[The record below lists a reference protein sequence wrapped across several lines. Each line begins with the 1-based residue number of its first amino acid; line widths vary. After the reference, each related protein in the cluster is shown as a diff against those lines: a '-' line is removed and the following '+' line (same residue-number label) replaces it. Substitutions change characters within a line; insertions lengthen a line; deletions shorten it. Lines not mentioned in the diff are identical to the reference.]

1 MYAPA
6 YAGAAVAEAKA
17 KAKASMAKYLASL
30 VKKEEEGWTVLAAE
44 VPQAPDERFFSSAD
58 ELEQAPLIP
67 AKRKAEDELMAD
79 SSPGVAQVPKALTR
93 PPGAFLELLNCPEP
107 DIPME
112 ELPVQDVADSKEQMI
127 LRAVCD
133 ERISVPLESLI
144 QFPEVYKALMD
155 RIGGPGALAEVKVN
169 WRCNTK
175 QWWVGAVP
183 DAVAPSIYRKLGY
196 TDDMIKLMGLDP
208 SAPGCRTGADGPD
221 IRPRGGEGD
230 EGIVYPPITS
240 DNVHGVVGKEYRKKN
255 FSAETKH
262 VFWAHM
268 ECGLVLSSVTPWE
281 LIPKTKGETRGG
293 YMCKYCKGYWRAGG
307 GGTRLLQIRAGKA
320 ILQLVLD
327 EPPDGLYNR
336 WVKERLEFY
345 RRVEPSAP
353 LRDVSVVDQ
362 KVPRFRF
369 GHTTQTGHV
378 SDAIWELIL
387 RNPEAAALKRI
398 DDIAKGAA

>member
-1 MYAPA
+1 MFGHSFTLRQLWGVWESLPLLQ
-6 YAGAAVAEAKA
+6 GRQRGPKNKA
-17 KAKASMAKYLASL
+17 QNQIRLEGWETL
-30 VKKEEEGWTVLAAE
+30 KEEARCFLKEEGLPLPQTGPEWRLVYRAMGKVLAA
-44 VPQAPDERFFSSAD
+44 R
-58 ELEQAPLIP
+58 
-67 AKRKAEDELMAD
+67 
-79 SSPGVAQVPKALTR
+79 
-93 PPGAFLELLNCPEP
+93 AFLTDTPAEV
-107 DIPME
+107 MQ
-112 ELPVQDVADSKEQMI
+112 LPVQDVADSKEQMI

-133 ERISVPLESLI
+133 ERISVPVESLQ
-144 QFPEVYKALMD
+144 QFPEVYQALMD

-183 DAVAPSIYRKLGY
+183 DSVAPSIYRKLGY
-196 TDDMIKLMGLDP
+196 TNDMIKLMGLDP

-240 DNVHGVVGKEYRKKN
+240 DNVHGVVGKDYRKKN

-369 GHTTQTGHV
+369 GNTTQTGHV